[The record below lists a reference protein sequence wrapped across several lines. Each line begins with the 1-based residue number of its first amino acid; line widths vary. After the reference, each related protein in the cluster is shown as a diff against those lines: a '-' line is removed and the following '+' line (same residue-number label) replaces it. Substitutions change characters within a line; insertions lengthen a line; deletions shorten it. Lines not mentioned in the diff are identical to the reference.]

1 MSSRVTV
8 AGVLAGLL
16 ASATLPGLVHAQDA
30 PAQESQGDA
39 ERGRQLAYTCYG
51 CHGISNYKNVY
62 PTYSVPKLQG
72 QHPAYLALALAGY
85 KSGERGHS
93 TMHAQAATM
102 NEQDMKDIGVFLA
115 GEALKPAEQPP
126 GKGIGQLPKKAEQL
140 CVSCHGAD
148 GVGISGEIPSLA
160 GQHADYLERTL
171 LDYKNGG
178 RRNPVMA
185 GFVTDLSATE
195 IRELAKYYAR
205 QKPSLSTAEHA
216 NWFAQKK

>member
-72 QHPAYLALALAGY
+72 QHPEYLAIALAGY

-102 NEQDMKDIGVFLA
+102 SEQDMKDIAAFLA
-115 GEALKPAEQPP
+115 GEVLKPAEQP
-126 GKGIGQLPKKAEQL
+126 KGIGELPKKAEQL
-140 CVSCHGAD
+140 CVACHGPD
-148 GVGISGEIPSLA
+148 GVGTVGLYPTLA

-178 RRNPVMA
+178 RKNPVMA
-185 GFVTDLSATE
+185 GFVTDLSELE
-195 IRELAKYYAR
+195 IRELAKYYSQ